1 VIFLLCSDIKT
12 IKGTEKCVHHFI
24 YAKLFPEAEYWIM
37 LVVKQA
43 GMQWQKTQTRK
54 KPLSWISWTIY

>member
-1 VIFLLCSDIKT
+1 M
-12 IKGTEKCVHHFI
+12 

-54 KPLSWISWTIY
+54 KPLSWISWTIYWEAVHINVEPLACMYNNIQ